1 MTARFMTSYR
11 DPSVVMMARII
22 PSSCYP
28 VVPCRPGLVGPHNH
42 PPAAPGLARSIHY
55 MEAVH
60 GCIVQVLSGCIG
72 QLLQFS
78 PCRLLTRSA
87 NLIIKVSKEFTNSTN
102 EMQLNF
108 NSLLSLIISLFTR
121 LPCWKSVPPSPWS
134 MTAMIG
140 SHCPEEA
147 EGGAGVTWLGA
158 TRTLGTRPASRG
170 GRGWPPATGRLPHV
184 SSFLYICSNLAL
196 RSLCFFSQRQ
206 ARAGPGDAST
216 PSGSGCT

>member
-1 MTARFMTSYR
+1 
-11 DPSVVMMARII
+11 
-22 PSSCYP
+22 
-28 VVPCRPGLVGPHNH
+28 
-42 PPAAPGLARSIHY
+42 

-60 GCIVQVLSGCIG
+60 GCIVQVHSGCIG

-140 SHCPEEA
+140 SRCPEEA

-170 GRGWPPATGRLPHV
+170 GRGWPPATGRQPRV

-206 ARAGPGDAST
+206 VRAGHGGASA

>member
-1 MTARFMTSYR
+1 MHR
-11 DPSVVMMARII
+11 
-22 PSSCYP
+22 
-28 VVPCRPGLVGPHNH
+28 
-42 PPAAPGLARSIHY
+42 
-55 MEAVH
+55 
-60 GCIVQVLSGCIG
+60 CIVHSGCMG

>member
-1 MTARFMTSYR
+1 MSARFMTSYR

-22 PSSCYP
+22 SSSCYP

-60 GCIVQVLSGCIG
+60 GCIVQVHSGCIG

-140 SHCPEEA
+140 SRCPEEA
-147 EGGAGVTWLGA
+147 EGGLV
-158 TRTLGTRPASRG
+158 SRG
-170 GRGWPPATGRLPHV
+170 SGPRGHWGHGRHQGVAGDGRQPQAGSRACPV
-184 SSFLYICSNLAL
+184 
-196 RSLCFFSQRQ
+196 FSTSVQ
-206 ARAGPGDAST
+206 T
-216 PSGSGCT
+216 

>member
-22 PSSCYP
+22 SSSCYP

-42 PPAAPGLARSIHY
+42 PPAAPGLARSIYY

-60 GCIVQVLSGCIG
+60 RCIVHSGCMG

-108 NSLLSLIISLFTR
+108 NSLLSLIISLFSR

-140 SHCPEEA
+140 SRCPEEA
-147 EGGAGVTWLGA
+147 EGELV
-158 TRTLGTRPASRG
+158 SRG
-170 GRGWPPATGRLPHV
+170 SGPRGHWGHGRHQGVAGGGRQPQAGCHTCPV
-184 SSFLYICSNLAL
+184 
-196 RSLCFFSQRQ
+196 FSTSVQ
-206 ARAGPGDAST
+206 T
-216 PSGSGCT
+216 

>member
-1 MTARFMTSYR
+1 MLARFMTSYR

-22 PSSCYP
+22 SSSCYP

-60 GCIVQVLSGCIG
+60 RCIVHSGCMG

-158 TRTLGTRPASRG
+158 TRTLGPRPASRG
-170 GRGWPPATGRLPHV
+170 GRGWPPATGRQPRV
-184 SSFLYICSNLAL
+184 FKFSTTE
-196 RSLCFFSQRQ
+196 CFFSQRQ
-206 ARAGPGDAST
+206 VRAGHGGASA

>member
-1 MTARFMTSYR
+1 MKEQ
-11 DPSVVMMARII
+11 SVSPDLLIAGRGEETKISNRRTI
-22 PSSCYP
+22 YLKSLKS
-28 VVPCRPGLVGPHNH
+28 LVINDQ
-42 PPAAPGLARSIHY
+42 R
-55 MEAVH
+55 
-60 GCIVQVLSGCIG
+60 
-72 QLLQFS
+72 
-78 PCRLLTRSA
+78 R
-87 NLIIKVSKEFTNSTN
+87 KKFTNSTN

-140 SHCPEEA
+140 SRCPEEA

-206 ARAGPGDAST
+206 VRAGPGGASA